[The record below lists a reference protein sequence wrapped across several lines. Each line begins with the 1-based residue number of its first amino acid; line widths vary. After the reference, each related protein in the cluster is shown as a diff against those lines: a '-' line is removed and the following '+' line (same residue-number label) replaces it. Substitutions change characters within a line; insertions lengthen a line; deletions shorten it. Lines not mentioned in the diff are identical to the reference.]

1 MIASTFRLASPTCVS
16 NFKCAH
22 RVFLSRVLVPRVS
35 VRPGVSSADCVE
47 KGELVQRLLDSYDVD
62 KIASKYD
69 LIANIVHTGLPADGT
84 YKAHI
89 FCRPKDQWYAVCC

>member
-1 MIASTFRLASPTCVS
+1 MDAETR
-16 NFKCAH
+16 
-22 RVFLSRVLVPRVS
+22 
-35 VRPGVSSADCVE
+35 
-47 KGELVQRLLDSYDVD
+47 ELVQRLLDSYDAD

-89 FCRPKDQWYAVCC
+89 FCRPKDQWYGAWLFFVSLH